1 MEMIHQIFC
10 LSPSGIGFLER
21 VWLGAACILQVMEE
35 IGFSSSH
42 FEFLGERMSFLTFLL
57 LLSHPPTKST

>member
-1 MEMIHQIFC
+1 MGMIHQIFC
-10 LSPSGIGFLER
+10 LSPSGISFLER

-42 FEFLGERMSFLTFLL
+42 FEFLGEKCHF
-57 LLSHPPTKST
+57 